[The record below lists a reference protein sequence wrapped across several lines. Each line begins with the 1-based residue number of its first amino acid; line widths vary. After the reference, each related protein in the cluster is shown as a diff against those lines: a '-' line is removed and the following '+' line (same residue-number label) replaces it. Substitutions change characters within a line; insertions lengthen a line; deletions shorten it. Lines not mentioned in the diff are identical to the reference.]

1 MRNRNSLSYPGN
13 NIKIFVEWY
22 KNIMTK
28 VDKKQHKKVIKIRY
42 ENFLKTLKPSL
53 KNYVNYLGV
62 VVTLIIN
69 LI

>member
-1 MRNRNSLSYPGN
+1 
-13 NIKIFVEWY
+13 
-22 KNIMTK
+22 MTK

-42 ENFLKTLKPSL
+42 ENFFKNFKTEF
-53 KNYVNYLGV
+53 KNYVNYLGL